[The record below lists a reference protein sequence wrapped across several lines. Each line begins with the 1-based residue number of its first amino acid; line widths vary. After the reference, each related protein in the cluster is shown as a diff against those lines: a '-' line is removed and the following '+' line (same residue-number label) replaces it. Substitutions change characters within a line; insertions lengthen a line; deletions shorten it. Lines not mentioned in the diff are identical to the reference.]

1 MADSVAIRY
10 RKAVSAVGLF
20 LRENATELD
29 SEAVGFVSCTGAP
42 SGDYDRSANVMIAV
56 RKDPSGLADALYVTV
71 DNGTKWTT
79 WDAAISADLVFPT
92 ATKLTIATGAI
103 TAAQLFHTVDTEAAA
118 ASDDLDTIS
127 GVAAGELVVFKAE
140 DGTHSVV
147 FKHGVDNI
155 VCPLATDVTL
165 AEAEDYVLAI
175 GDGSNVIILS
185 ASLLAGNVTSSG
197 TASVTEGEEEL
208 FEATFTNPA
217 AAGTNIVAQMGAD
230 VDESTWGNITQP
242 DFYRA
247 ARVDFS
253 AGWDGGDIEIT
264 GIDMSGL
271 DVTETITAAAGSV
284 VEGVSGWKMIRRVRN
299 LGTWSA
305 GTADVEYSAN
315 LAVMIGA
322 KTPSLQEC
330 YETSTNGRDAGAT
343 MSGSGLLT
351 TTAPPDGALDFT
363 CTYSLSGSFID
374 AGHTHQS
381 A

>member
-1 MADSVAIRY
+1 MADSLAIRY
-10 RKAVSAVGLF
+10 RKAIAAVGLF
-20 LRENATELD
+20 IRENATELD
-29 SEAVGFVSCTGAP
+29 SAAVGFVSCTGAP
-42 SGDYDRSANVMIAV
+42 SGDYDRSANVMFAL
-56 RKDPSGLADALYVTV
+56 RKDPSGLSDALYVTV
-71 DNGTKWTT
+71 DNGTTWTT

-92 ATKLTIATGAI
+92 SSELTIATGAI
-103 TAAQLFHTVDTEAAA
+103 TATQLFHTVDTEADA

-127 GVAAGELVVFKAE
+127 GLAAGELAVFKAE
-140 DGTHSVV
+140 DGARSVV

-165 AEAEDYVLAI
+165 AEAEDYALCI
-175 GDGSNVIILS
+175 GDGSNVIVLS
-185 ASLLAGNVTSSG
+185 ASLLAGNATSSS
-197 TASVTEGEEEL
+197 TATVTEDEEEIR
-208 FEATFTNPA
+208 EATFINPA

-242 DFYRA
+242 DFNRA

-264 GIDMSGL
+264 GIDMAG
-271 DVTETITAAAGSV
+271 DDTTETITAAAGSV
-284 VEGVSGWKMIRRVRN
+284 VEGVKGWKLIRRVRN

-315 LAVMIGA
+315 LAVFIGA
-322 KTPSLQEC
+322 KTPTLVEA
-330 YETSTNGRDAGAT
+330 YEFSTNGRDAGAS
-343 MSGSGLLT
+343 MSAAGLLT
-351 TTAPPDGALDFT
+351 TSAAPNGALDYF
-363 CTYSLSGSFID
+363 CTYTLAGGYTD